1 MKSTGF
7 SFAAYYG
14 NMDTMILL
22 LVLFL
27 SDKNASL
34 KDTVQS
40 FLRFYRENRDLITM
54 IANQPPA
61 EYKKAEKSED
71 APQTERPEK
80 TENRPQETVGSVRIL
95 EEFLKKCAV

>member
-27 SDKNASL
+27 SDKNGSM
-34 KDTVQS
+34 KDAVQS
-40 FLRFYRENRDLITM
+40 FLRFYRENRDLIMMLT
-54 IANQPPA
+54 NQPPA
-61 EYKKAEKSED
+61 ERRNAEKTED
-71 APQTERPEK
+71 APRAEEREK
-80 TENRPQETVGSVRIL
+80 EENRPQETVGSVSIL

>member
-27 SDKNASL
+27 SDKNGSM
-34 KDTVQS
+34 KDAVQS
-40 FLRFYRENRDLITM
+40 FLRFYRENRDLIMMLT
-54 IANQPPA
+54 NQPPA
-61 EYKKAEKSED
+61 ERKNAENAPQADEAEK
-71 APQTERPEK
+71 K
-80 TENRPQETVGSVRIL
+80 ENRPQETVGSVSIL

>member
-1 MKSTGF
+1 
-7 SFAAYYG
+7 
-14 NMDTMILL
+14 MDTMILL

-61 EYKKAEKSED
+61 EYKKAEKPED
-71 APQTERPEK
+71 APQTERP
-80 TENRPQETVGSVRIL
+80 
-95 EEFLKKCAV
+95 